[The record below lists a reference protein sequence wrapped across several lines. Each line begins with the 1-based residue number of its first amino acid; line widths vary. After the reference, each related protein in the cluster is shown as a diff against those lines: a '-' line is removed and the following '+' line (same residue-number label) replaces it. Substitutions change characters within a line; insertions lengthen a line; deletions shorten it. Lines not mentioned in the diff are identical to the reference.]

1 MVIWKCLQSVPE
13 SLSCR
18 EERGEEDGEF
28 IFLSHISKDRGVL
41 QESQHVSQRERAAD
55 QRKLSVRL
63 LLMERSCTEKLG
75 S

>member
-1 MVIWKCLQSVPE
+1 ME
-13 SLSCR
+13 SL
-18 EERGEEDGEF
+18 F
-28 IFLSHISKDRGVL
+28 FLSHISKDRGVL